1 MSHRSTSPT
10 KAAASPADVRA
21 SVQELTTRIK
31 TRSLS
36 RHGIDEIRV
45 LSESQFLRVLGRLAE
60 ESAEKRSAGTAAAEG
75 RDEAPRSET
84 LKSSYQRRWEKLRR
98 SHRSN
103 VERMER
109 RLGELGHN
117 ISEIEGALRRLERST
132 VGAETPR
139 SR

>member
-1 MSHRSTSPT
+1 MLHRPTSTT
-10 KAAASPADVRA
+10 NAAASPADVRT
-21 SVQELTTRIK
+21 SVQDLTTRIK

-60 ESAEKRSAGTAAAEG
+60 ESAEKQCAGTAAAEAA
-75 RDEAPRSET
+75 DEAPMSET
-84 LKSSYQRRWEKLRR
+84 LKSSYQRRWERLRR

-109 RLGELGHN
+109 RLGELGES
-117 ISEIEGALRRLERST
+117 ISEIEGALRRIERAAI
-132 VGAETPR
+132 GAETPR